1 MVDDGVLEVV
11 YEPRLDHQS
20 VCCRFCNRPQ
30 VDVEERPAVR
40 MLLAEH
46 LHRGGDSLAA
56 VLRGVVVVHEQI
68 YYAAFYLP
76 DKLDELDV
84 LERAFAADAGYLDF
98 DNPAFPQ
105 QLALEHVDRLEGL
118 NFLHFP
124 FNPTISKFR

>member
-76 DKLDELDV
+76 DSGQATTGIPDSLFYVVPDSSGMAVGDEFQLSS
-84 LERAFAADAGYLDF
+84 LPGWRGIACNTKCNSRARIT
-98 DNPAFPQ
+98 
-105 QLALEHVDRLEGL
+105 H
-118 NFLHFP
+118 
-124 FNPTISKFR
+124 